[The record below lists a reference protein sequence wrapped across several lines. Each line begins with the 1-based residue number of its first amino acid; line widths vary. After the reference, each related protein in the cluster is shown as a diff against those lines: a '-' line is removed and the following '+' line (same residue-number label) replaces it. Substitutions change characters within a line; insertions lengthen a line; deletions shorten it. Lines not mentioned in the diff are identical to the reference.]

1 MKTMAVSARRKDQT
15 TMILSRLRKNSPLP
29 LLATPPFSPHP
40 THLQGSQSRQPLLS
54 SRLVQHNPIRNNIF
68 RFRHKRRL
76 PDNPHAAA
84 EPPDFLVDANAS
96 DLDTPIDSQLST
108 LVICARFPPGAFPL
122 AQLHYQC
129 IRPTTPNARRTPTAT
144 GVEKEKR
151 KMCRRAGVVPVR
163 RVGSESG
170 ERWMRGWELRMY
182 CGDRHVGFRAWTI
195 CW

>member
-29 LLATPPFSPHP
+29 LLATP
-40 THLQGSQSRQPLLS
+40 
-54 SRLVQHNPIRNNIF
+54 
-68 RFRHKRRL
+68 
-76 PDNPHAAA
+76 
-84 EPPDFLVDANAS
+84 PPDFLVDANAS

-129 IRPTTPNARRTPTAT
+129 IRPATPNARRTPTAT

-151 KMCRRAGVVPVR
+151 KVCRRAGVVPVR